1 MVIYTCDHMGNCY
14 FEYDRNGAK
23 GTVQVNTEEPI
34 RIDRSS
40 QSAVPLSDDPTVS
53 LRHAIV
59 QHLEPGKFY
68 VTDLKS
74 RNGTMLNGRPITV
87 PSLLKAGDVI
97 MIGTCKFV
105 FCQEDAGVLDLERP
119 ADSWNTRLLISRK
132 LTTVL
137 VTDIKNYTGIT
148 LKMGESYISEIIG
161 TIFQKGGRVLSANQ
175 CWAQKYVGDALM
187 GLWIHEKQ
195 SLTRED
201 ISLIFRSLIDI
212 KQVFDDLNKQYN
224 LPIPISFGA
233 GINSGYAEIG
243 NMGSRDFP
251 DFTALGDSVNK
262 AFRLESATRE
272 LRADIL
278 LGDLTYTFLSAL
290 TDTSGA
296 ITRHVVSLKGYPEP
310 QEAYAMDFRGLQSF
324 VERLQ

>member
-1 MVIYTCDHMGNCY
+1 MGNCY
-14 FEYDRNGAK
+14 FEYDRNGEK
-23 GTVQVNTEEPI
+23 GTVQLNAEEPT
-34 RIDRSS
+34 RLDRSG
-40 QSAVPLSDDPTVS
+40 QSAVPLNDDPTVS

-74 RNGTMLNGRPITV
+74 RNGTMLNGRPINA
-87 PSLLKAGDVI
+87 PSLLKAGDV
-97 MIGTCKFV
+97 MTIGTCKFV
-105 FCQEDAGVLDLERP
+105 FCQEVADELEVEQP
-119 ADSWNTRLLISRK
+119 ADTWSTRLLISRR

-148 LKMGESYISEIIG
+148 LKMGESHISEIIG
-161 TIFQKGGRVLSANQ
+161 AIFQEGGRVLSANQ

-195 SLTRED
+195 VLTGED
-201 ISLIFRSLIDI
+201 IALIFRSLIEI
-212 KQVFDDLNKQYN
+212 KRVFERLNAEYK

-233 GINSGYAEIG
+233 GINSGYADIG

-272 LRADIL
+272 LKADIL
-278 LGDLTYTFLSAL
+278 LGDLTYNFLSAL
-290 TDTSGA
+290 TDTSTT

-310 QEAYAMDFRGLQSF
+310 QEAYALDFRGLENL
-324 VERLQ
+324 VNRL